1 MVGSGGGGVTSGGI
15 FGKGFISGGEL
26 SPGGLSPVTK
36 THKYILCLVGTACF
50 ICRENCRHAKTL
62 VL

>member
-1 MVGSGGGGVTSGGI
+1 VGLRLGVFLVRGLSP
-15 FGKGFISGGEL
+15 GGEL